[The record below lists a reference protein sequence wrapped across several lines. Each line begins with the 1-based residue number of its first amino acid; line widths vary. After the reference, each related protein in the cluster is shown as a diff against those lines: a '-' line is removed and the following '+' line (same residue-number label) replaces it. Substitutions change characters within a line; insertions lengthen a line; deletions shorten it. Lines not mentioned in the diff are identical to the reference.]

1 MFKINLSNPFIF
13 WLIVAVLTIF
23 VLLFNTFS
31 ITKTVQEAPIQEQS
45 LSKKQNDYI
54 IDLDKIESAKKADD
68 FIYKKDVE
76 ELSFSKR
83 VEAVASLENFYTLL
97 YGFIVSV
104 LFVYRERQNR
114 NKDYKIEKLED
125 ELNIQKAKQQTTV
138 YKDIVNELEK
148 YNELIKHDINLNALN
163 ERIEHEPKYVV
174 IASKNIIEQIVT
186 KMYKKY
192 LSLENANLNI
202 MLTDLYRSRKLGHD
216 TNNYAHI
223 IKAFGNKANH
233 TGKVFDSREA
243 MLTISN
249 LIEFLKELD
258 KKGILGELNG

>member
-13 WLIVAVLTIF
+13 WLIVVALTIF
-23 VLLFNTFS
+23 ILLFNTLS
-31 ITKTVQEAPIQEQS
+31 TVKTAQDSAMQEQA

-54 IDLDKIESAKKADD
+54 IDLDKIESAKKSDD
-68 FIYKKDVE
+68 FIHRNIE

-83 VEAVASLENFYTLL
+83 VEAIASWENFYTLS
-97 YGFIVSV
+97 YGFVVSI
-104 LFVYRERQNR
+104 LFIYREKQNR
-114 NKDYKIEKLED
+114 SKIYQLEKVED
-125 ELNIQKAKQQTTV
+125 ELNIQLAKQSTTI
-138 YKDIVNELEK
+138 YKDIVKELEK
-148 YNELIKHDINLNALN
+148 YKELIKHDINLDALN
-163 ERIEHEPKYVV
+163 ERIEKEPKYVV

-192 LSLENANLNI
+192 LNLDNANLNI

-233 TGKVFDSREA
+233 TDKIFDSREA
-243 MLTISN
+243 ILTISN

-258 KKGILGELNG
+258 SKGILGELDV

>member
-1 MFKINLSNPFIF
+1 MFKINLSNSFMF
-13 WLIVAVLTIF
+13 WLIIVVLTVLI
-23 VLLFNTFS
+23 LLFNTFS
-31 ITKTVQEAPIQEQS
+31 TAKITPEVTMQEQS

-54 IDLDKIESAKKADD
+54 IDLDKIESAKKTDD
-68 FIYKKDVE
+68 FIYKKDMD

-83 VEAVASLENFYTLL
+83 VEAIASWENFYTLS
-97 YGFIVSV
+97 YGFMVSI
-104 LFVYRERQNR
+104 LFIYREKQNR
-114 NKDYKIEKLED
+114 NKIYQLEKVED
-125 ELNIQKAKQQTTV
+125 ELNIQLAKQSTTV

-148 YNELIKHDINLNALN
+148 YDELIKHDINLNALN
-163 ERIEHEPKYVV
+163 ERIEKEPKYVV

-192 LSLENANLNI
+192 LNLENTNLNI
-202 MLTDLYRSRKLGHD
+202 MLTELYKSRKLGHD

-233 TGKVFDSREA
+233 TSKVFDSREA

-258 KKGILGELNG
+258 KKGILGELNA